1 LPRMASRLRSSG
13 VGIVAG
19 LREAKVAGRVDVVEL
34 VREREVRAALVR
46 RGRAAGE
53 SVRASELPWL

>member
-1 LPRMASRLRSSG
+1 MASRLRSSG
-13 VGIVAG
+13 VGLACIVAG

-34 VREREVRAALVR
+34 VQEREVRAALVR
-46 RGRAAGE
+46 LGRAAAE